1 MGLRVLDLWGGGV
14 SNVKVRPFEDGRP
27 EGGGGKREAHFYLEE
42 VLWWTVYL
50 LEALLAGIGHCLHVE
65 R

>member
-1 MGLRVLDLWGGGV
+1 MGLRVLDLWGF
-14 SNVKVRPFEDGRP
+14 SDVKVRLFEDGRA
-27 EGGGGKREAHFYLEE
+27 EGGGGKREAYFYLEE

-50 LEALLAGIGHCLHVE
+50 LEALLAGIGHCLHVG